1 MDNPPAAEASALQE
15 LYDVRNEAAS
25 MGNAAAF
32 DINERLNALRERGP
46 VLKGALRDL
55 LGMEARSPYEVQ
67 RDTYTALS
75 FRACERALRE
85 NETFT
90 SFAYNEMPG
99 VRGMGTIILNKIGDD
114 HRRFRA
120 TAQPMFIKPKAMTWW
135 RPNWIDATV
144 AALLDRI
151 EGGERADL
159 NLDLCA
165 PLPLQVVTRAVG
177 LRGDDALTFRQ
188 HLLKSLGNHRAAP
201 EDQRHSQA
209 EVLRMLREVITAR
222 RAAPGEDVIS
232 GLIAADFETETGAV
246 RKLAD
251 DEVLGFCRH
260 LLLAGGGTT
269 WRQLGITIHA
279 MLSHPGV
286 WQACR
291 RERPRI
297 ADAVE
302 EAARW
307 NITGPVFPRLV
318 LEETELEGVRIPA
331 GSRMD
336 VCLGAGNRDPSRW
349 DNPDDF
355 DIFRPR
361 QTHLGFGYGP
371 HLCLGQHVARQTM
384 IVAIDGLMERFPDIR
399 LDPDAPAPELTGGL
413 EQRGMSAIPVLLR

>member
-1 MDNPPAAEASALQE
+1 MFKDTVPNGGVWLWDLIEAGKKEDLKRCKRLKAC
-15 LYDVRNEAAS
+15 
-25 MGNAAAF
+25 AF
-32 DINERLNALRERGP
+32 LD
-46 VLKGALRDL
+46 
-55 LGMEARSPYEVQ
+55 
-67 RDTYTALS
+67 
-75 FRACERALRE
+75 
-85 NETFT
+85 
-90 SFAYNEMPG
+90 AYNEMPG

-286 WQACR
+286 WEACR
-291 RERPRI
+291 NERPRI